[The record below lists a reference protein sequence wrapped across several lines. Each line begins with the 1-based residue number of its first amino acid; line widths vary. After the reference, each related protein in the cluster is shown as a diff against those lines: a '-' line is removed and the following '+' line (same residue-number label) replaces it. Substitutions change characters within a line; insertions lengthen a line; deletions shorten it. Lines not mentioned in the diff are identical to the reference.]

1 MKTHALLDNQL
12 TEALFWLVACYSCA
26 RCLVCGEGRP
36 CPACW
41 VSTEA
46 TPCWGAATGT
56 IPAQAMACSLPSGLT
71 ARLPGVT
78 WAWQVVLVDC
88 GGGGQGRVPT
98 GDCASV
104 PAARARPAVEAAA
117 GTEAATT
124 ATTRHHQGRTSSSS
138 YTGDT
143 TCTHHHQPHEPA
155 PSSTGSRGHHPP
167 PPTTSNHGLQLYS
180 QHGEAAPLR
189 TMLFLVTAKTFDQ
202 VYIPLLN
209 IPLH

>member
-12 TEALFWLVACYSCA
+12 TEALFWLVACYSWA

-36 CPACW
+36 SPACW
-41 VSTEA
+41 VSREA

-124 ATTRHHQGRTSSSS
+124 ATTRHHQGRTSGSS

-155 PSSTGSRGHHPP
+155 PSSTQGHGATTLPLPP
-167 PPTTSNHGLQLYS
+167 PATMDCSSTVNTARLLRCIQCYS
-180 QHGEAAPLR
+180 L
-189 TMLFLVTAKTFDQ
+189 
-202 VYIPLLN
+202 
-209 IPLH
+209 

>member
-12 TEALFWLVACYSCA
+12 TEALFWLVACYSWA

-104 PAARARPAVEAAA
+104 PAARAGQPWRLQPALRPPLPPLL
-117 GTEAATT
+117 
-124 ATTRHHQGRTSSSS
+124 ATTRAAPPAAATLATQHVHTTTSRMNLHPPAQGHGASTL
-138 YTGDT
+138 
-143 TCTHHHQPHEPA
+143 PLPPPA
-155 PSSTGSRGHHPP
+155 TMDCSSTVNTAR
-167 PPTTSNHGLQLYS
+167 LLRCIQCYS
-180 QHGEAAPLR
+180 L
-189 TMLFLVTAKTFDQ
+189 
-202 VYIPLLN
+202 
-209 IPLH
+209 

>member
-1 MKTHALLDNQL
+1 MARGGPVLHAGYRERQL
-12 TEALFWLVACYSCA
+12 HAGA
-26 RCLVCGEGRP
+26 RPPGPSRLRPWPAHCPLASLHGCRGSPGHGRW
-36 CPACW
+36 C
-41 VSTEA
+41 
-46 TPCWGAATGT
+46 
-56 IPAQAMACSLPSGLT
+56 
-71 ARLPGVT
+71 
-78 WAWQVVLVDC
+78 VDC

-180 QHGEAAPLR
+180 QHGEAAPLHL
-189 TMLFLVTAKTFDQ
+189 MLFLVTAKTFDQ